1 MNMKKVKLSN
11 KAQLEKEIISE
22 LSEDQLKEVEGGNA
36 IEFSCWADSCKG
48 PIKGEQDAI
57 SD

>member
-1 MNMKKVKLSN
+1 MKKVKLLN

-22 LSEDQLKEVEGGNA
+22 LSEDQLKEVQGGNA

-48 PIKGEQDAI
+48 PVKEDQDTLG
-57 SD
+57 D

>member
-1 MNMKKVKLSN
+1 MKKVKLSN
-11 KAQLEKEIISE
+11 KAQLEKEIIAE
-22 LSEDQLKEVEGGNA
+22 LSEDQLKEIQGGNA

-48 PIKGEQDAI
+48 PSKEEQDAI